1 MKTRSKILA
10 VLLAVV
16 AAATV
21 GFATIGFSGCGEED
35 GAGDAQRTDLSGT
48 VNVTGSTSVQEVMGP
63 LADAFMEM
71 YPDVQINI
79 TGSGSGTGISDTA
92 GGLNDFGMSSRAL
105 KDTEI
110 ANGVVGKKIADD
122 GIALVV
128 NSSNSTS
135 DVTTQQVYDLYK
147 NGTAIGTSV
156 TYGIGREASSGT
168 RGAFDELIVSN
179 GEDLTSGYHTSVVE
193 QTSTGNVKTAVAQ
206 ANNSMGYISLG
217 SVDDTV
223 KAVKFNGVEPTV
235 ENVKNGTYKLA
246 RPFLLVL
253 NGSDVESAVREMS
266 AEAQAFYYFILSPD
280 GQEIIADA
288 GYISLYL

>member
-21 GFATIGFSGCGEED
+21 GFATIGFTGCGEED

-71 YPDVQINI
+71 YPDVKINI

-135 DVTTQQVYDLYK
+135 DVTTQ
-147 NGTAIGTSV
+147 
-156 TYGIGREASSGT
+156 
-168 RGAFDELIVSN
+168 
-179 GEDLTSGYHTSVVE
+179 
-193 QTSTGNVKTAVAQ
+193 
-206 ANNSMGYISLG
+206 
-217 SVDDTV
+217 
-223 KAVKFNGVEPTV
+223 
-235 ENVKNGTYKLA
+235 
-246 RPFLLVL
+246 
-253 NGSDVESAVREMS
+253 
-266 AEAQAFYYFILSPD
+266 
-280 GQEIIADA
+280 
-288 GYISLYL
+288 